1 MWPAIG
7 IRNLNMKAAH
17 AGLFHAP
24 SGAAMMAAMKIS
36 ASTWSAL
43 ATICGVWVT
52 IWPRFSL
59 PIAVASAIV
68 LAILVWVD
76 TFGRPR
82 PRA

>member
-1 MWPAIG
+1 MLPAM
-7 IRNLNMKAAH
+7 R
-17 AGLFHAP
+17 
-24 SGAAMMAAMKIS
+24 IS

-59 PIAVASAIV
+59 PIAVASVLV
-68 LAILVWVD
+68 LALLVWVD
-76 TFGRPR
+76 KFGRPR